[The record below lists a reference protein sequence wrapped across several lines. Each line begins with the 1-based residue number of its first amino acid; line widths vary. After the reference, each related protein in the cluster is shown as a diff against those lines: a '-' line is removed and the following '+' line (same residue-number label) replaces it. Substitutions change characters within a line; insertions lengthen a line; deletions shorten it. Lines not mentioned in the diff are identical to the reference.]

1 MGRGTCTRCL
11 ASAIDSPP
19 TERDLISAPR
29 AELTGPEVAGQ
40 AGLDFEYVRRV
51 WRALGMPEVDPNT
64 PYFDQVDVETLRSLK
79 RMIEVGLD
87 PEAIIQNARVY
98 GQAHARIAEV
108 DARLFRHLYPKDGS
122 IDEEAAVGAILEAT
136 QLQRQDA
143 IRRHA
148 ALAVRDIVLSSAGA
162 DTSAV
167 AVGFVDLV
175 DFTQLSMDLH
185 AEDLGQ
191 LISRFEEIAIDS
203 TTSHGTRLVK
213 LIGDA
218 AMFVSPDAKKVL
230 ATARA
235 AVAAVRTD
243 AALFEARAG
252 LDFGEVLAAGGD
264 YYGTPVNTA
273 SRITGFARSG
283 TVVASE
289 PFVRQLDDASISMH
303 DLGSQN
309 LRGVGPTQ
317 LYKLREAEAETDG
330 TRAPGLDGAHKAAPD
345 GHDKATS
352 DGLQAPVAERRAHRE
367 VAKVARAR
375 RKRARKQA

>member
-1 MGRGTCTRCL
+1 
-11 ASAIDSPP
+11 
-19 TERDLISAPR
+19 
-29 AELTGPEVAGQ
+29 
-40 AGLDFEYVRRV
+40 
-51 WRALGMPEVDPNT
+51 MPEVDPTT

-79 RMIEVGLD
+79 RMIDAGLD

-108 DARLFRHLYPKDGS
+108 DARLFRQLYSSDDS
-122 IDEEAAVGAILEAT
+122 MTEEAVVGALLEAT

-143 IRRHA
+143 MRRHA
-148 ALAVRDIVLSSAGA
+148 ALAVRDIVLSNAGA
-162 DTSAV
+162 DTSAM

-185 AEDLGQ
+185 AEDLGH
-191 LISRFEEIAIDS
+191 LISRFEEIAVDS
-203 TTSHGTRLVK
+203 TASNGTRLVK

-218 AMFVSPDAKKVL
+218 AMFVSPDVKKVL

-235 AVAAVRTD
+235 AVAAVRD
-243 AALFEARAG
+243 DPGLFEARAG

-289 PFVRQLDDASISMH
+289 PFVRQLDDSSISMY
-303 DLGSQN
+303 DLGNQP
-309 LRGVGPTQ
+309 LRGVGPLH
-317 LYKLREAEAETDG
+317 LYKLREAEAATDG
-330 TRAPGLDGAHKAAPD
+330 AMAPAALDDVDKAA
-345 GHDKATS
+345 S
-352 DGLQAPVAERRAHRE
+352 DGRDGRAKSRRGHRQG
-367 VAKVARAR
+367 VKVRH
-375 RKRARKQA
+375 KQARKQA

>member
-1 MGRGTCTRCL
+1 
-11 ASAIDSPP
+11 
-19 TERDLISAPR
+19 
-29 AELTGPEVAGQ
+29 
-40 AGLDFEYVRRV
+40 
-51 WRALGMPEVDPNT
+51 
-64 PYFDQVDVETLRSLK
+64 
-79 RMIEVGLD
+79 
-87 PEAIIQNARVY
+87 
-98 GQAHARIAEV
+98 
-108 DARLFRHLYPKDGS
+108 
-122 IDEEAAVGAILEAT
+122 
-136 QLQRQDA
+136 
-143 IRRHA
+143 
-148 ALAVRDIVLSSAGA
+148 VLSSAGA